1 MTKTKS
7 SKGGFT
13 RREALKAVAVAG
25 AASVVGISAPAIAAS
40 PTILRFGHTTP
51 AKTTYNRAILKF
63 GEELAKLSSNRYKLE
78 VFPASQLGPLAEM
91 LQSVKTGTLDFAMA
105 VPAWYSSFIKPID
118 VFTLPYLVELPERL
132 KKGLDGEIGDHVKE
146 LGRNAG
152 FEFFGYWL
160 AGSRNIVNRVR
171 KITTP
176 ADVEGLKLRV
186 INSQV
191 YVATFRAL
199 GANPIALDSAE
210 IYLAV
215 QQGVVDGFDYAIPD
229 LFDQKMYEVVNHMT
243 LDAHTV
249 DFFFNATSPATLAK
263 LPAEDQA
270 MLRQAMQTAVDWQ
283 WQVQPQEIEHAQSE
297 LAKRMDITS
306 ITAEQRKAFID
317 KTRPVYA
324 QFEDAIGKDWIDLCV
339 KDLSA

>member
-1 MTKTKS
+1 MKKFGSTS
-7 SKGGFT
+7 GFT
-13 RREALKAVAVAG
+13 RRDALKAVAVAG
-25 AASVVGISAPAIAAS
+25 AASAVGISAPAIAKS

-51 AKTTYNRAILKF
+51 AKTTYNQAILKF

-78 VFPASQLGPLAEM
+78 VFPSSQLGPLAEM
-91 LQSVKTGTLDFAMA
+91 LQAVKTGTLDFAMA

-118 VFTLPYLVELPERL
+118 VFTLPYLVDSPERL
-132 KKGLDGEIGDHVKE
+132 KKGLDGQIGDHVKV
-146 LGRNAG
+146 LGRKAG

-171 KITTP
+171 TISKP
-176 ADVEGLKLRV
+176 ADVKGLKLRV

-199 GANPIALDSAE
+199 GANPIAMDSSE

-263 LPAEDQA
+263 FPAEDQA
-270 MLRQAMQTAVDWQ
+270 LLRQAMQTAVDWQ
-283 WQVQPQEIEHAQSE
+283 WKVQPQEIEHAQSE
-297 LAKRMDITS
+297 LAKRMKITPLTS
-306 ITAEQRKAFID
+306 DQRQAFID
-317 KTRPVYA
+317 KTRPVYS
-324 QFEDAIGKDWIDLCV
+324 QFENVIGKDWIDLCI
-339 KDLSA
+339 KNLSA